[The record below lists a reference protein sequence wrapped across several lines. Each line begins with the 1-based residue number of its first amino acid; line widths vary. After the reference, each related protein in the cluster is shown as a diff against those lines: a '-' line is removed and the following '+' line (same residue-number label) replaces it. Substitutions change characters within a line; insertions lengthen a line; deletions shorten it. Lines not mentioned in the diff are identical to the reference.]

1 MGLLIDTDFGDAAGV
16 DAVVSGR
23 IGEEGEGT
31 LKNTAL
37 GFESVE
43 IGLQHFTGGFVF
55 IARAAFGFLLQGL
68 FGLVDGILNALQ
80 GGVQFIFEGVNDFG
94 FGRHLGQK
102 YHRRLYFGCAH
113 GKIW

>member
-1 MGLLIDTDFGDAAGV
+1 
-16 DAVVSGR
+16 
-23 IGEEGEGT
+23 
-31 LKNTAL
+31 LKDGAL

-80 GGVQFIFEGVNDFG
+80 GGVQFVFEGVNDFG
-94 FGRHLGQK
+94 FGRHRGQK
-102 YHRRLYFGCAH
+102 YHGR
-113 GKIW
+113 